1 MSNYSYR
8 ILTKPARLRLEAGTD
23 KAGGQARENGGG
35 SSGTGSTGSG
45 SAPGA
50 SANSFVAGD
59 RIQID
64 ANKSVIKISHEEA
77 KEENKDSQTLNE
89 KGYFVKCLHL
99 DKQGHIVKVE
109 TEEIAGT
116 FDDRYLRKDK
126 PDETN
131 FKITFR
137 QGADFGDFVE
147 GFLGSGGRIDENGN
161 CWFEGMRL
169 RDFLEVPELR
179 FNRIDVVSGEL
190 WNSIAFGL
198 IEDVDTTNR
207 IVTLKLEE
215 GERSGLHVNDFCRGL
230 FHNLTG
236 NETTAGV
243 DTCGFDKLPGF
254 STSYFMPV
262 QIIDN
267 KRFKYN
273 LKPGT
278 TVHPC
283 KAMKFAVYGNA
294 TDKARQSSA
303 YHTRNYVRY
312 LCDVDTWEIKPQHI
326 GVQMGDLSGLVID
339 GENLGRKSIYL
350 DNVYFGK
357 NILQTPGLK
366 ESLKGRDAYTVGLDR
381 YSQAYNS
388 ANDSINQV
396 AFTAF
401 ASKGGQPL
409 TYSTVSGEGKFT
421 LSVKSASGCT
431 VTQNGAAVRFTSF
444 YDAYTGTVVV
454 TVNCEGL
461 VSYDLSFVATKVRN
475 GAQGDPGN
483 PGQKGDIVR
492 SVYRNSAFM
501 PAPPQGNPPPGWQFD
516 PYVSSE
522 PMWMSQATF
531 SAAGN
536 LLTSWSV
543 PIRITGVTGAKG
555 DPGTPGAPGAPGSP
569 GPMPTMRGVWDS
581 NKTYNG
587 SSFFVDVVTYNN
599 RYYRAKPT
607 AGVFSGVHPSNPNKW
622 ELLNSFENVATKLL
636 IAEEANIA
644 GWLFN
649 KNYILSQNR
658 NVGMDGSADNM
669 PRFWAGA
676 DYAGRNNAPFRVYQ
690 DGSIVARE
698 GQIGGFKIRENSLTN
713 TSGHKIG
720 NAWTGLQLSPWGFFR
735 LMDEIDNR
743 SVMMT
748 HYRSAV
754 SQNALLTLRISH
766 ESDYESANFLRCLF
780 SGGGSLR
787 GFRITAQNVGD
798 ESWYRRICIIAS
810 HLPTRNQAGRLDK
823 WDTSDVN
830 VPEFY
835 EVLWDRR
842 SGAFLIGDRR

>member
-8 ILTKPARLRLEAGTD
+8 ILTKPARLRIEAGTD
-23 KAGGQARENGGG
+23 KAGGQAREIGG
-35 SSGTGSTGSG
+35 SGSGSGSTGSG

-131 FKITFR
+131 FKITFL
-137 QGADFGDFVE
+137 QGADFGHFVE

-161 CWFEGMRL
+161 CWFGGMRL

-198 IEDVDTTNR
+198 IEDVDTANR

-243 DTCGFDKLPGF
+243 DACGFDKLPGF

-262 QIIDN
+262 QILDN

-366 ESLKGRDAYTVGLDR
+366 ESLKGKDAYTVGLDR

-388 ANDSINQV
+388 ANGGVNQIT
-396 AFTAF
+396 FTAF

-409 TYSTVSGEGKFT
+409 AFSTVSGEGKFT
-421 LSVKSASGCT
+421 LSVKSVSGCT
-431 VTQNGAAVRFTSF
+431 VAQAGASVRFTSF
-444 YDAYTGTVVV
+444 SSTSTGTVVV

-461 VSYDLSFVATKVRN
+461 VSYQLSFVATRVAD
-475 GAQGDPGN
+475 GSPGDPGK
-483 PGQKGDIVR
+483 KGDVVR
-492 SVYRNSAFM
+492 SVYRRSASQ
-501 PAPPQGNPPPGWQFD
+501 PGYPQGNPPFGWQFD
-516 PYVSSE
+516 PFAGTN
-522 PMWMSQATF
+522 PLWMSQATF
-531 SAAGN
+531 NAAGEVV
-536 LLTSWSV
+536 TSWSYPV
-543 PIRITGVTGAKG
+543 RITGDAGL
-555 DPGTPGAPGAPGSP
+555 PGTNGTP
-569 GPMPTMRGVWDS
+569 GPMPSMRGTWDS

-587 SSFFVDVVTYNN
+587 SSFFVDVVMYNN
-599 RYYRAKPT
+599 RYYRAKPN

-658 NVGMDGSADNM
+658 NVGMDGSADNK
-669 PRFWAGA
+669 PRFWAGSG
-676 DYAGRNNAPFRVYQ
+676 YAGRDNAPFRVYEN
-690 DGSIVARE
+690 GTIVAKE
-698 GQIGGFKIRENSLTN
+698 GQIGGFMIREESLTN
-713 TSGHKIG
+713 TSGHKVNG
-720 NAWTGLQLSPWGFFR
+720 AWTGLQLSPWGFIH
-735 LMDEIDNR
+735 LSDSNNNR
-743 SVMMT
+743 SAMMT
-748 HYRSAV
+748 HYSSPV
-754 SQNALLTLRISH
+754 TQNALLTLRVSR
-766 ESDYESANFLRCLF
+766 EDDGVPAEFFNCFYSA
-780 SGGGSLR
+780 SGSLR
-787 GFRITAQNVGD
+787 GFCVTAQNLGD
-798 ESWYRRICIIAS
+798 ASWYRRICITAS
-810 HLPTRNQAGRLDK
+810 HMPHRNQAVRLPK
-823 WDTSDVN
+823 WSNSDIN
-830 VPEFY
+830 DPEFY

-842 SGAFLIGDRR
+842 SGTFVIGNIR

>member
-8 ILTKPARLRLEAGTD
+8 ILTKPARLRIEAGAD
-23 KAGGQARENGGG
+23 KAGGQARENGGSG
-35 SSGTGSTGSG
+35 SGTGSTGSG

-109 TEEIAGT
+109 TEEVAGT

-161 CWFEGMRL
+161 CWFGGMRL

-243 DTCGFDKLPGF
+243 DACGFDKLPGF

-267 KRFKYN
+267 KRFKYD

-294 TDKARQSSA
+294 VDKARQSSA

-388 ANDSINQV
+388 QNGDVNQIV
-396 AFTAF
+396 FTAF
-401 ASKGGQPL
+401 ASKADKPL
-409 TYSTVSGEGKFT
+409 AFSTVAGEGKFT
-421 LSVKSASGCT
+421 LSIKSASGCT
-431 VTQNGAAVRFTSF
+431 VTQSGAYVRFTSF
-444 YDAYTGTVVV
+444 YSAETGSVVV

-461 VSYDLSFVATKVRN
+461 VSYDLSFVAQKVYN
-475 GAQGDPGN
+475 GSPGN

-492 SVYRNSAFM
+492 SVYRSSSYQ

-543 PIRITGVTGAKG
+543 PIRITGMTGAKG
-555 DPGTPGAPGAPGSP
+555 DPGTPGTPGAPGAPGSP
-569 GPMPTMRGVWDS
+569 GPMPSMRGVWDS
-581 NKTYNG
+581 SKTYNG

-607 AGVFSGVHPSNPNKW
+607 AGVFSGVHPSNPNYW

-658 NVGMDGSADNM
+658 NVGMDGSADNH
-669 PRFWAGA
+669 PRFWAGE
-676 DYAGRNNAPFRVYQ
+676 DYARRDKASFRVYQ
-690 DGSIVARE
+690 DGTFFADKGV
-698 GQIGGFKIRENSLTN
+698 
-713 TSGHKIG
+713 IG
-720 NAWTGLQLSPWGFFR
+720 NFVIGQSGLYASDETIQGSVYGNPKGLWLNAYGSCRVVDSTAIRFGLFSCQQDQL
-735 LMDEIDNR
+735 LD
-743 SVMMT
+743 
-748 HYRSAV
+748 
-754 SQNALLTLRISH
+754 LRISH
-766 ESDYESANFLRCLF
+766 TYEKFIKCSF
-780 SGGGSLR
+780 SGGGS
-787 GFRITAQNVGD
+787 FRLFEISAKQGRGD
-798 ESWYRRICIIAS
+798 ESWYRRWFIRVS
-810 HLPTRNQAGRLDK
+810 HFPLRNHIPPGYVD
-823 WDTSDVN
+823 N
-830 VPEFY
+830 HMGP
-835 EVLWDRR
+835 
-842 SGAFLIGDRR
+842 GDYQLMWNAETGYIYVRGV